1 MSEYNFEIRKGHEA
15 EDIAGATFDMLNDVY
30 PGPERGHAWEW
41 VANEIFTNARDSTKI
56 RVVQNYLNGLKISG
70 WTGDIAKIFGPY
82 LDIAITDILRK
93 GADRLGVNTPD
104 NSDFENAKAI
114 IRKFQGETNFSYNHL
129 LFYFMEGATGFML
142 RYLLDTGLQRLAEEN
157 PDAVV
162 SVVVPYI
169 PLAVS
174 ARLKGEDNGQ
184 ESNQDCMASR

>member
-1 MSEYNFEIRKGHEA
+1 MSKYKYEIRKGHEA
-15 EDIAGATFDMLNDVY
+15 GDISAAALEMLNDVY
-30 PGPERGHAWEW
+30 PEKPRDHAWKW
-41 VANEIFTNARDSTKI
+41 VVDDLLLNGRGDLKLDVTE
-56 RVVQNYLNGLKISG
+56 NYLNDLKING
-70 WTGDIAKIFGPY
+70 WTGDIAKIFEPY
-82 LDIAITDILRK
+82 LDIAITNILRK

-114 IRKFQGETNFSYNHL
+114 IRKFQGETNLSYNHL

-142 RYLLDTGLQRLAEEN
+142 RYLLDTGLQRLVEEN

-162 SVVVPYI
+162 SVVMPYI